1 MTKIIAHILA
11 VASLAALSI
20 GCACAVLIGPTPA
33 LLGFAGFAGFG
44 ALAVFINPEL

>member
-1 MTKIIAHILA
+1 MKLFSHILA
-11 VASLAALSI
+11 CASLAALSI
-20 GCACAVLIGPTPA
+20 GCACAVLIGPIPA